1 MKKKII
7 IVSLVLFIFALVFNI
22 NNIYIS
28 IVQPMKLPYPPI
40 KAYLEGNV
48 VNLNGDIQN
57 KEKIDKFIEEFNS
70 GKQGSLV
77 IQDYDTKIPVLSYF
91 FITAPKSLHRLKS
104 DGEKIEYR
112 FSESD
117 IIFLI
122 SHYSKIEKEIIDGYI
137 IYSLKESLNQFPD
150 KQILV
155 IKNN

>member
-57 KEKIDKFIEEFNS
+57 
-70 GKQGSLV
+70 KQGSLV